1 MALITEENAWLFILG
16 IVVFFTLLTI
26 YFYNRLDKYDPE
38 PFSRLAY
45 AYFLGILSVI
55 PALIMSVI
63 ASAFVGDPYLL
74 TIVVAPILEELAKA
88 WMVFHL
94 AKSDTFDGILDGLIY
109 GAMVGAGFASAEN
122 FLYGLQFSFTAGITT
137 GLTLTFVRSL
147 TQILGHPM
155 YTGLT
160 GAGVAAY
167 KNNKEIPIHMRKTG
181 ETSKYNQ
188 LWRGI
193 LLHALWNGAASL
205 PGVGFII
212 AITGVIIISVVV
224 LRYEIQMAMHLEK
237 LAHES
242 GYYDRK
248 REYIEYLRRMPPPM
262 VFQRSY
268 YNSNRYQGTGRLS
281 REQQNI
287 SAHNQFLN
295 SQKRVFHISPDG
307 SVSKNDDTEEDESD
321 TNYSA

>member
-1 MALITEENAWLFILG
+1 MALITDENAWLFILG
-16 IVVFFTLLTI
+16 IVVFFTLVTI

-38 PFSRLAY
+38 PLSRLAF

-55 PALIMSVI
+55 PALIMSGI
-63 ASAFVGDPYLL
+63 ASVVVKDPYLL
-74 TIVVAPILEELAKA
+74 TVIVAPILEELAKA
-88 WMVFHL
+88 WMVIYL

-122 FLYGLQFSFTAGITT
+122 FLYGLQFSFTSGITT
-137 GLTLTFVRSL
+137 GITLTFVRSL

-167 KNNKEIPIHMRKTG
+167 KNTTEIPIHMRTSG

-188 LWRGI
+188 LWKAI

-205 PGVGFII
+205 PGIGFII
-212 AITGVIIISVVV
+212 AIAGVIIISVIV
-224 LRYEIQMAMHLEK
+224 LRYEIQMALHLEK
-237 LAHES
+237 ISHES
-242 GYYDRK
+242 GYFDRK
-248 REYIEYLRRMPPPM
+248 REYIEHVRRRPPPIY
-262 VFQRSY
+262 QPGY
-268 YNSNRYQGTGRLS
+268 YNPNRYQGSGRIN

-287 SAHNQFLN
+287 NAHNENVN

-307 SVSKNDDTEEDESD
+307 SVTEEDD
-321 TNYSA
+321 DN